1 MRKLSTLLSLLLL
14 CTLGA
19 FAQLAPS
26 FAVVS
31 AGDQVMSVSDI
42 TDGELYLIKSKGLTV
57 DPSATSGRQ
66 FAQERADGIIRFA
79 LPNALDA
86 DCLFKLVSD
95 GNGGF
100 YIQSNSGNW
109 FKGIAVA
116 NDDATSTV
124 AESERAA
131 FTFDAT
137 GTAGE
142 FRMHNNGHR
151 ENIGGGG
158 ESDPTLKP
166 GKDTSSSDWSIF
178 YIYKAVLKTTK
189 DPFFVTETGANFL
202 KAGEVIDKANNG
214 TLFVSLQ
221 LHTTSSNNYLNSGA
235 KVQSTFAS
243 DGSTSWEIVP
253 YNDYYVMKNVKTGTY
268 IGNAARPTTFTS
280 DIASATKFT
289 PMAVDNAVGDIAAG
303 YTAQGNAIRWKV
315 APAHSVWI
323 NANGASSSTTV
334 QFNGGTGNWTCWF
347 TYENSKRYYLTFLC
361 YDENDNFI
369 QAIDATDNYADG
381 QTVDVT
387 TIAPDILGYTF
398 HSAETS
404 SVTFDGDS
412 KAVKL
417 VYQQAS
423 SFDYT
428 IVVND
433 APTGASVTINSDDV
447 TNLTSYNSSSIL
459 SASDV
464 VVTFPTE
471 YSYMA
476 YRVSID
482 GTTITVDCYDPRWP
496 INFSKDQKY
505 TRTDRFINN
514 VRIGSKTFPITNDG
528 FNTPAYRDFTSDVL
542 VVPAGATLVPA
553 IGYQGQ
559 WMHGFFYVDLD
570 NDGTFYVAN
579 PGHQTA
585 ANTEYN
591 GELLSYGN
599 EGNALNSSHQEM
611 PAFTMPTTPGDYRAR
626 FKLDWASTDPGGNP
640 GADVNDV
647 TSSNHIIANG
657 GTIVDITLRILPPA
671 DVTYVVVDESNNEL
685 FRATETVGIG
695 DIVTELPEAY
705 KRTNFYDYNTVD
717 VTVTGDME
725 ITFTATKKAD
735 APIQYS
741 ADADNAIWYF
751 LTIKPDNTPE
761 TSYPFYVEGGTPN
774 VTLPTTRD
782 YSNAS
787 LWAFVGSPYTG
798 FNIINKAAGG
808 TLVLGSANAA
818 DDGANGGNTYATM
831 AEKGT
836 QDYEVWTIRSSS
848 YATELGGIYIY
859 NAAEQYLNRRS
870 ADNLAYWTGG
880 HDMGSTFV
888 VTTPTTAFNTLADN
902 LESMDFG
909 TGLNQ
914 YSLIVEE
921 IDYTSQASS
930 IISDIK
936 AQGYSEANISTVKTL
951 LDAASLNMPKAGT
964 FLRIKSY
971 AQDAYVSSR
980 VDETVAEGYRTSYTD
995 NNEATDPGTIWYYD
1009 GTGLLNY
1016 STGLYTSNR
1025 MAAAVGNTGSTV
1037 TFSEATNGIG
1047 KYWIKP
1053 SDANYWYAGVP
1064 TLDNYSAPATV
1075 ENTLFTLEPV
1085 SELKVSLTNLDA
1097 WGVEG
1102 CYTTLYMPVAVKISE
1117 EATAYAV
1124 VKNADGAT
1132 LDMVACPDNV
1142 VPANTGVILNGN
1154 YAQCTATLS
1163 TEAGTATS
1171 VLTGTTPMIGT
1182 VDGCY
1187 VLSVVNEKLGFY
1199 KFVGTELKGFRAFYV
1214 DETADPTRGFVLNT
1228 GDLTGI
1234 NPSLLTGDASQVYD
1248 LQGRRVVNAQKGL
1261 YIINGKKVVK

>member
-1 MRKLSTLLSLLLL
+1 MLALSLV
-14 CTLGA
+14 GIQ
-19 FAQLAPS
+19 AQTTARYGKGNGTFYNASGNVATTGFDANKFVSNTTPAATIES
-26 FAVVS
+26 TVS
-31 AGDQVMSVSDI
+31 ATAFNS
-42 TDGELYLIKSKGLTV
+42 
-57 DPSATSGRQ
+57 
-66 FAQERADGIIRFA
+66 
-79 LPNALDA
+79 NDA
-86 DCLFKLVSD
+86 
-95 GNGGF
+95 
-100 YIQSNSGNW
+100 
-109 FKGIAVA
+109 
-116 NDDATSTV
+116 
-124 AESERAA
+124 
-131 FTFDAT
+131 
-137 GTAGE
+137 
-142 FRMHNNGHR
+142 
-151 ENIGGGG
+151 
-158 ESDPTLKP
+158 
-166 GKDTSSSDWSIF
+166 
-178 YIYKAVLKTTK
+178 
-189 DPFFVTETGANFL
+189 
-202 KAGEVIDKANNG
+202 
-214 TLFVSLQ
+214 
-221 LHTTSSNNYLNSGA
+221 
-235 KVQSTFAS
+235 
-243 DGSTSWEIVP
+243 
-253 YNDYYVMKNVKTGTY
+253 
-268 IGNAARPTTFTS
+268 
-280 DIASATKFT
+280 
-289 PMAVDNAVGDIAAG
+289 
-303 YTAQGNAIRWKV
+303 
-315 APAHSVWI
+315 
-323 NANGASSSTTV
+323 ANGARIGFNDGTETITISAPDGYVVTGYHMEFRAQNAGHPARTLTTESGAVYNIPTGNASTYYTVDETGLNKQSTYFTVQTTGWSPINTRTFTVTMDLLKYDVTFNCYDASDSHLLQSTTTRV
-334 QFNGGTGNWTCWF
+334 VPGT
-347 TYENSKRYYLTFLC
+347 
-361 YDENDNFI
+361 
-369 QAIDATDNYADG
+369 
-381 QTVDVT
+381 TV
-387 TIAPDILGYTF
+387 
-398 HSAETS
+398 
-404 SVTFDGDS
+404 
-412 KAVKL
+412 
-417 VYQQAS
+417 
-423 SFDYT
+423 
-428 IVVND
+428 D
-433 APTGASVTINSDDV
+433 APTIAGYALQAGSTASVTVEDEDVVVNVYYEHSTYDYNLVVNGAVSGMTMSIKGSDVSLTETSVSYAEEV
-447 TNLTSYNSSSIL
+447 TE
-459 SASDV
+459 SDV
-464 VVTFPTE
+464 VVTFPAE
-471 YSYMA
+471 YSYMV
-476 YRVSID
+476 YTVSID
-482 GTTITVDCYDPRWP
+482 GTTITVDCSDPRWP

-528 FNTPAYRDFTSDVL
+528 LNTPAYRDFTSDVL

-553 IGYQGQ
+553 IGYMGA

-579 PGHQTA
+579 PDHHTA

-599 EGNALNSSHQEM
+599 EENALNVNHQEM

-647 TSSNHIIANG
+647 TSANHIIANG

-685 FRATETVGIG
+685 FRATEPVGVGETI
-695 DIVTELPEAY
+695 TELPEAY

-741 ADADNAIWYF
+741 PDADNAIWYF
-751 LTIKPDNTPE
+751 LTIKPDNSNK
-761 TSYPFYVEGGTPN
+761 TSYPYYVAEGTPN

-782 YSNAS
+782 YSDAS

-798 FNIINKAAGG
+798 FHIINKAAGG

-818 DDGANGGNTYATM
+818 DDGDNGGNTYATI

-888 VTTPTTAFNTLADN
+888 VTTPATVFDTFITN
-902 LESMDFG
+902 LEAMSFG

-914 YSLIVEE
+914 YSLIVDE
-921 IDYTSQASS
+921 IDYTSQAAS

-971 AQDAYVSSR
+971 AQNAYVSSR

-995 NNEATDPGTIWYYD
+995 NNDATDPGTIWYYD

-1025 MAAAVGNTGSTV
+1025 MAAAVGNTGSTI

-1064 TLDNYSAPATV
+1064 TLDNYIAPATV

-1117 EATAYAV
+1117 EATAYAI
-1124 VKNADGAT
+1124 VKNADGVT

-1142 VPANTGVILNGN
+1142 VPANTGVILSGN

-1214 DETADPTRGFVLNT
+1214 DEQADPTRGFVLNM
-1228 GDLTGI
+1228 GDPTGI
-1234 NPSLLTGDASQVYD
+1234 DSSLLIGNSSQVYD